1 MIEFT
6 DRDRDISTDLYR
18 DMADAV
24 AAAVAR
30 REASLGVVYI
40 AAYQHRFGLDFTA
53 HATRRSAELAIA
65 DIATRECARDPQ
77 VRDRVIARYG
87 TWPAQAIPGAI
98 PGGISEGMPEHELDE
113 LANDWTAFAH
123 DEALWIAECDVQ
135 TEATRDQARAFT
147 RPRSM
152 EADQR
157 MDEPYD
163 AAANNEYDRDPSN
176 FADEDSTM
184 D

>member
-6 DRDRDISTDLYR
+6 DRDRDISSDLYR

-77 VRDRVIARYG
+77 VRERVIARYG
-87 TWPAQAIPGAI
+87 TWPAQDLPG
-98 PGGISEGMPEHELDE
+98 GMPEHELDE

-135 TEATRDQARAFT
+135 TEATRDQSRAFT
-147 RPRSM
+147 KPHPV
-152 EADQR
+152 EADQC
-157 MDEPYD
+157 MDEPFD
-163 AAANNEYDRDPSN
+163 VAPHNEYDRDPST
-176 FADEDSTM
+176 FVDEDSTM